1 VEWIDEGLVLSRRR
15 LGENDAVVALFTAG
29 HGRHLGVVRGGAG
42 RRHGGTLQPG
52 NVVSATWRARLSEQ
66 LGTMACELR
75 ESVAARLLD
84 DPPRLEALA
93 ACLELLDAV
102 LPERQ
107 PHPEL
112 HAATRALLGALDEPG
127 FAASVVRWELGLLTA
142 LGFGLDLSAC
152 AATGE
157 TEGLAHVSPRSG
169 RAVSR
174 EAGRPFAGR
183 LLALPAF
190 LLAGHSGEEAGEADI
205 ATGLALTGHFIERHL
220 LAPASRTMPPARA
233 RLVDRATRAA
243 RLRGP

>member
-1 VEWIDEGLVLSRRR
+1 MEWIDEGLVLSRRR

-29 HGRHLGVVRGGAG
+29 HGRHLGAVRGGAG

-52 NVVSATWRARLSEQ
+52 NLVAATWRARLPEQ

-75 ESVAARLLD
+75 EALAARLLD
-84 DPPRLEALA
+84 DPPRLETLSS
-93 ACLELLDAV
+93 CLELLDAV

-112 HAATRALLGALDEPG
+112 HAATRALLQALDAPG
-127 FAASVVRWELGLLTA
+127 YAASHVRWELGLLTA

-157 TEGLAHVSPRSG
+157 VQDLTHVSPRSG

-174 EAGRPFAGR
+174 EAARPYAGR
-183 LLALPAF
+183 LLALPRF
-190 LLAGHSGEEAGEADI
+190 LLDGAGEEGAPGLDVA
-205 ATGLALTGHFIERHL
+205 AGLALTGHFIERHL
-220 LAPASRTMPPARA
+220 LAPAGRAMPPARA
-233 RLVDRATRAA
+233 RLVDRVTRAA

>member
-52 NVVSATWRARLSEQ
+52 NIVSATWRARLSEQ

-107 PHPEL
+107 PHP
-112 HAATRALLGALDEPG
+112 
-127 FAASVVRWELGLLTA
+127 
-142 LGFGLDLSAC
+142 
-152 AATGE
+152 GE

>member
-1 VEWIDEGLVLSRRR
+1 MEWIDDGIVLSRRR

-52 NVVSATWRARLSEQ
+52 NLVSATWRARLSEQ
-66 LGTMACELR
+66 LGTMTCELR
-75 ESVAARLLD
+75 ESMAARLLD
-84 DPPRLEALA
+84 DPPRLEALS
-93 ACLELLDAV
+93 ACLELLDDV

-112 HAATRALLGALDEPG
+112 HAATRALLGALEAPG
-127 FAASVVRWELGLLTA
+127 HAASLVRWELGLLTA

-152 AATGE
+152 AVTGDAAD
-157 TEGLAHVSPRSG
+157 LAHVSPRSG

-174 EAGRPFAGR
+174 AAGRPYAGR
-183 LLALPAF
+183 LLALPPF
-190 LLAGHSGEEAGEADI
+190 LLAGRSGDDVDAVDI
-205 ATGLALTGHFIERHL
+205 AAGLALTGHFIERHL
-220 LAPASRTMPPARA
+220 LAPASRAMPPARV